1 MIKRRIII
9 TGSPVTDVG
18 FRVFLLSL
26 AETIG
31 FDKFFARN
39 IGINEVEVFLE
50 GEAEAIERFIS
61 DIKSMKPGR
70 VEIGNIIIEEY
81 DGEIRSIESFYRVLS
96 SEQLSKIIDV
106 GLSMVDKQDQMLGKQ
121 DQMLLKQD
129 MMLQKQD
136 QMLVKQDEIL
146 SEIKDLRKDLRSL
159 LDDRLRKIEEDI
171 ALIKARLGLKE

>member
-81 DGEIRSIESFYRVLS
+81 DGEIGSIESFYRVLS

-121 DQMLLKQD
+121 DQML
-129 MMLQKQD
+129 
-136 QMLVKQDEIL
+136 VKQDEIL
-146 SEIKDLRKDLRSL
+146 SEIRDLRKDLRSL